1 MKVFNGPSVVNDR
14 IALHVDFANTNCYPS
29 TGTDV
34 YDLSG
39 NDYNGTIYNLG
50 SQVTYS
56 SSGWLSFN
64 FNTTADGGG
73 SVTYGVSQLSTD
85 PSAALGYAS
94 GELTYE
100 AWARANVIQ
109 SEGGRIMSTDRS
121 DYHCIMSDSSNQIEW
136 SADNAQFHTASN
148 AVTTGVWY
156 HFAGT
161 CSRATSEIKFYIN
174 GVQAINSTRSVRN
187 PIGDGT
193 SRPLAIGSNT
203 EDTVQNNY
211 SWNGDISIVRIYGKA
226 LSQEEVKQNFEAHRV
241 RFGV

>member
-1 MKVFNGPSVVNDR
+1 MTVFNGPSVVNDR
-14 IALHVDFANTNCYPS
+14 IALHVDFSNTKCYPG

-39 NDYNGTIYNLG
+39 NDYNGTIISLG
-50 SQVTYS
+50 NRITFNSN
-56 SSGWLSFN
+56 GWIN
-64 FNTTADGGG
+64 VVPVTADGG
-73 SVTYGVSQLSTD
+73 SVTYAINELSTD

-100 AWARANVIQ
+100 AWARAETIQ
-109 SEGGRIMSTDRS
+109 DQGRIMSTDRS
-121 DYHCIMSDSSNQIEW
+121 DYHCIMSDTSNRIEW
-136 SADNAQFHTASN
+136 AADNVQFHTSN
-148 AVTTGVWY
+148 DAVTTGVWY

-174 GVQAINSTRSVRN
+174 GSVAINTTRTVRN

-193 SRPLAIGSNT
+193 QRAFAIGSNT

-211 SWNGDISIVRIYGKA
+211 GWDGDIAIVRIYGKA
-226 LSQEEVKQNFEAHRV
+226 LSADEVNQNFEAHRV